1 MSRQVK
7 LGLASR
13 ASAIIPAAIG
23 AEADVPE
30 WWRVHLLCRS
40 EVTIATSKALP

>member
-13 ASAIIPAAIG
+13 AKAMIPAAIG

-30 WWRVHLLCRS
+30 
-40 EVTIATSKALP
+40 